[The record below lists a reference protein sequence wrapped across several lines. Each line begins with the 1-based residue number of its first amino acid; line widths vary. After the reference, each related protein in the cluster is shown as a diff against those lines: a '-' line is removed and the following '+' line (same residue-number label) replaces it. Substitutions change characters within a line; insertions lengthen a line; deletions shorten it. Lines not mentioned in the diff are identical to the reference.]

1 MSYHALVQSKH
12 CILKKKTYRDHVNGC
27 GTFLSAFGLSVT
39 LISNGFQNKEVQYCR
54 DTRSNQNIFTLSNVT
69 ASNGVDPSCPYLP
82 VLLQVF
88 RVLEDEEGAI
98 C

>member
-1 MSYHALVQSKH
+1 M
-12 CILKKKTYRDHVNGC
+12 NGC

-39 LISNGFQNKEVQYCR
+39 LISNGFQNKEVQYWR
-54 DTRSNQNIFTLSNVT
+54 DTCGNQNIFTLSNVT
-69 ASNGVDPSCPYLP
+69 ASNGVDPSCPYFH